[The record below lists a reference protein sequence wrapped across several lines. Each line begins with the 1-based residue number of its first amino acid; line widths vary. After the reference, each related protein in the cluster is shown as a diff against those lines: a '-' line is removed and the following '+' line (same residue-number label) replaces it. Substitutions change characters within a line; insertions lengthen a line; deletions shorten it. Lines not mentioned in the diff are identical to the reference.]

1 MKSWCEIDLR
11 DLEGACREADTVL
24 RVGAAKAT
32 AQAAKEGLREA
43 LARRRYKDRTGNLTG
58 TALARMLVYSGQN
71 PEAIIQW
78 PMRYASF
85 VDNRRGFAGD
95 AYTKAERVATR
106 EIERS
111 IQQIQDL
118 WLR

>member
-11 DLEGACREADTVL
+11 DLEGACRDADTTL
-24 RVGAAKAT
+24 RFGAATAT

-58 TALARMLVYSGQN
+58 TAFARMLVFSGQN

-85 VDNRRGFAGD
+85 VDDRRGFAGD
-95 AYTKAERVATR
+95 AHTKAERVATR
-106 EIERS
+106 EIELSLLR
-111 IQQIQDL
+111 IQDL
-118 WLR
+118 FLR